1 MRSASLFAGRRAL
14 ISALAATLVLFSA
27 GCGGDEKP
35 AGGPEAGAPPKAA
48 DTIVIGEYGSMT
60 GAEATFGQGTHEGVM
75 LALEEINAAGGVLGK
90 QVVVKDYDTQGKTQE
105 AGTAVTRLITDD
117 KVVAIVGEV
126 ASSLSI
132 AGGRVAQQMGVP
144 MVSPASTNPQVTQI
158 GDMIFRVCFIDP
170 FQGYVMATFAKDTLD
185 SKKVAILYDQASAYS
200 KGLKDDFVKA
210 FTAGGGVI
218 SAEAAYT
225 AGDQDYSA
233 QLTTIRDGAPD
244 AIFIPGYYTDV
255 GNIAIQVKKLG
266 INAKLLGGDGWD
278 SPKLAEI
285 GGTAIEGGYYSN
297 HYAVEEARPE
307 VAEFVK
313 KYQARYGRV
322 PDGMGALGYDA
333 TRLLVDAIGRAG
345 STDGKA
351 IAKALA
357 ETKDFPGVT
366 GSITIDAE
374 RNAQKSAVVLEMKG
388 GKPVYVATVKPPGA
402 ADAAPPAAPVAAEGG
417 AVPAPNAPAPT
428 EAAPAKGAPPAGPG
442 KAGKSGAP

>member
-1 MRSASLFAGRRAL
+1 
-14 ISALAATLVLFSA
+14 
-27 GCGGDEKP
+27 
-35 AGGPEAGAPPKAA
+35 
-48 DTIVIGEYGSMT
+48 
-60 GAEATFGQGTHEGVM
+60 
-75 LALEEINAAGGVLGK
+75 
-90 QVVVKDYDTQGKTQE
+90 
-105 AGTAVTRLITDD
+105 
-117 KVVAIVGEV
+117 
-126 ASSLSI
+126 
-132 AGGRVAQQMGVP
+132 
-144 MVSPASTNPQVTQI
+144 
-158 GDMIFRVCFIDP
+158 
-170 FQGYVMATFAKDTLD
+170 
-185 SKKVAILYDQASAYS
+185 
-200 KGLKDDFVKA
+200 
-210 FTAGGGVI
+210 
-218 SAEAAYT
+218 
-225 AGDQDYSA
+225 
-233 QLTTIRDGAPD
+233 
-244 AIFIPGYYTDV
+244 
-255 GNIAIQVKKLG
+255 
-266 INAKLLGGDGWD
+266 
-278 SPKLAEI
+278 
-285 GGTAIEGGYYSN
+285 
-297 HYAVEEARPE
+297 